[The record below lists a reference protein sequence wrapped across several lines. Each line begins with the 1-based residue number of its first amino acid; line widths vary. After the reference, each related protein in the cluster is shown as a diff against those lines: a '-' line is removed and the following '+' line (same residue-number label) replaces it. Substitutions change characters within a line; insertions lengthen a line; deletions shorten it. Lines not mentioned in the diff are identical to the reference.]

1 MALIGRCRLFRKVK
15 YVRFTID
22 DYPQPPHYSSV
33 TSPKVGSK
41 KEKFYNYY
49 QSITTRLIDLYCI
62 YYIYYIY
69 YLYIYYIYCF
79 CYYSCFLYTN
89 TYLPST

>member
-1 MALIGRCRLFRKVK
+1 MI
-15 YVRFTID
+15 IHN
-22 DYPQPPHYSSV
+22 PHYSSV

-69 YLYIYYIYCF
+69 YFYMYLLYLLLLLLQLLFIHQ
-79 CYYSCFLYTN
+79 
-89 TYLPST
+89 YLPT